1 MLKLKFQY
9 FGYLMRRTDS
19 LEKTLKLGKTEGR
32 RRGWQKMR
40 GLMASPT
47 QWTWVWASSGRWW
60 WTGKTAVLQSMGSQ
74 SVGHDWVIELNWT
87 EPGIAREGAT
97 TKRRRLMSSHKLI
110 SKTLGKKK
118 TTTNSTIFPASK
130 PEPEHITGR
139 RIWFVKKRRPHTSL
153 LHTPLKLQ
161 DLSGLE
167 KGKSSESETETSHLI
182 KLNFN

>member
-47 QWTWVWASSGRWW
+47 QWTWVWASSGGWW

-97 TKRRRLMSSHKLI
+97 AKRRRLMSSHKLI
-110 SKTLGKKK
+110 SKTLEKKK
-118 TTTNSTIFPASK
+118 TLPSSLPPNQNQNILQGGEF
-130 PEPEHITGR
+130 GLL
-139 RIWFVKKRRPHTSL
+139 KRED
-153 LHTPLKLQ
+153 HTPLYSTHLLNCKTCL
-161 DLSGLE
+161 DWRKERALSQRLE
-167 KGKSSESETETSHLI
+167 LHTES
-182 KLNFN
+182 N